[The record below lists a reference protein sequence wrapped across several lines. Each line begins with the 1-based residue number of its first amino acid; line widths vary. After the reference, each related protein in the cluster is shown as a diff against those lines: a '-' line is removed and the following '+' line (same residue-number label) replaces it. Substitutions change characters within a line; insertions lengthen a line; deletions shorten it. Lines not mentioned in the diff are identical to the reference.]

1 MTTAAVVRVP
11 FEMPPQNT
19 IPACSIVNDGSQAGK
34 EGGEEA
40 ASESMVRVT
49 VVPGNSGEFICTTT
63 ELDRKPWPLPKGRAR
78 AIEKDPVK
86 TCCRKATDVEKSGG
100 VGARLSCS

>member
-34 EGGEEA
+34 KGDEA
-40 ASESMVRVT
+40 ASDMVT
-49 VVPGNSGEFICTTT
+49 ALPGNSGEFICTAT